1 MPHPRHSV
9 TVGGNNNNR
18 TVPAK
23 QEKRQ
28 PFPYSST
35 AILGEK
41 SVINMDSRKDL
52 IHLTATALKD
62 AFSLKFCKVQ
72 TVSLHCMCQMCQ
84 TGHSLQEVLRVGE
97 LQVSPLH
104 LFTNSRQVE
113 PLLLPQQTRFHS
125 QTYM

>member
-41 SVINMDSRKDL
+41 SVINTDSRKDL

-62 AFSLKFCKVQ
+62 AFFP
-72 TVSLHCMCQMCQ
+72 
-84 TGHSLQEVLRVGE
+84 EVLQSADCFLALSNVPNWAF
-97 LQVSPLH
+97 SPRGAE
-104 LFTNSRQVE
+104 SG
-113 PLLLPQQTRFHS
+113 
-125 QTYM
+125 